1 MQLESLVS
9 LYYTFIHI
17 APFDGLIFYAF
28 RRYLRLGAAR
38 TALGYLALLAV
49 EGAVQVQLSG
59 VYDQR
64 ASLWFQLT
72 YLVYDL
78 WAIRAYGG
86 KVLAVGLLTA
96 PLSLLSFSAAAVAE
110 QQWPLSVPEAT
121 GGVVIALL
129 FLVFLAPALYYIRKV
144 LEPLLV
150 IQEKKP
156 WLYLASYEAMLILI
170 ALLIDPFHES
180 TSLRVLFSRVLLLTA
195 VVACVQV
202 MAYLCQSIRSREYTR
217 HLLNSV
223 QALHDMERQRYET
236 VMAHWRSSRQLRHDF
251 RHYMISIA
259 ALARARK
266 GAELK
271 AYLRQLLEGAG
282 LHL

>member
-64 ASLWFQLT
+64 VSLWFQLT

-129 FLVFLAPALYYIRKV
+129 TRLVSILGRSLRIIPPAWRAFGGKN
-144 LEPLLV
+144 P
-150 IQEKKP
+150 
-156 WLYLASYEAMLILI
+156 
-170 ALLIDPFHES
+170 ES
-180 TSLRVLFSRVLLLTA
+180 TQAPSRWTLK
-195 VVACVQV
+195 
-202 MAYLCQSIRSREYTR
+202 MRGPKPRQS
-217 HLLNSV
+217 
-223 QALHDMERQRYET
+223 
-236 VMAHWRSSRQLRHDF
+236 
-251 RHYMISIA
+251 
-259 ALARARK
+259 RARWV
-266 GAELK
+266 
-271 AYLRQLLEGAG
+271 LRLGCSR
-282 LHL
+282 